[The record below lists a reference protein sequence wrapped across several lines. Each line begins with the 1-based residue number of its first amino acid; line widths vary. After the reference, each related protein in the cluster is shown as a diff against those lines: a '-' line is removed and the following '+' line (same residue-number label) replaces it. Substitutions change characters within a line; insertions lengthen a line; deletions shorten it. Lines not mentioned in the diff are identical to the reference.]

1 MRFHLTDDEK
11 QIVYEKGMENMRI
24 KAEEIIRKR
33 LSAAF
38 PINDGKQTPMKGYPV
53 FKAQHAT
60 GCCCRGCLEK
70 WHHIPKGRALEEAE
84 IEYIADV
91 IMRWIE
97 DEMKGYNPQQPL
109 LF

>member
-1 MRFHLTDDEK
+1 MTDTEWNEFQKRRSESPFRMRFHLTDDEK

-60 GCCCRGCLEK
+60 ECC
-70 WHHIPKGRALEEAE
+70 
-84 IEYIADV
+84 
-91 IMRWIE
+91 
-97 DEMKGYNPQQPL
+97 
-109 LF
+109 